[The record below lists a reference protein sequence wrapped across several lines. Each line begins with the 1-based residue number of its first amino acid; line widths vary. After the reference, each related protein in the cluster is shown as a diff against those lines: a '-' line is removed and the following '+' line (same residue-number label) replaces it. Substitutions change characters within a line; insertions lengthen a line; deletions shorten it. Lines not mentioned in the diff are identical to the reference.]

1 MLRKVWSPIS
11 QYSRHIGC
19 CQSKRL
25 LSSSIRVFKDEKS
38 KQLLL
43 DLGVSLQQGNIRA
56 EAPKEN
62 ESIDESK
69 STKTKKAKLTLTLP
83 KSDAQKASSQV
94 NTQQL
99 DKEQMM
105 LSERENHMKNVKELY
120 DSICHMSNN
129 DYIIQHNFD
138 ASPVFKSFD
147 SDHILDRKSLLKSIP
162 DEIDIFSTPM
172 DTIEKTYNALA
183 KLDDD
188 KSLHVKYYKRYLR
201 KYDDQVLNLLQNFN
215 GITTKFKMLRRN
227 ELIRLNLS
235 RDAFMFKE
243 NFFNHDYNV
252 IGFDRS
258 VSGMPLYSDSNKVAK
273 DAYPAEFIEDLQNG
287 TTKIQV
293 HKRDLDFL
301 EFDDMSV
308 SIDPKRVKEY
318 GSTLHSS
325 NASLLPG
332 GGTRK
337 QVSLNGSSKKEE
349 FDEVFNNIINDSD
362 NKLPKNAITLKSIK
376 DYRVLDFR
384 TDILLRIENEITF
397 LRKSLQN
404 EIELFMKAN
413 NQGSP
418 RLLLYG
424 HQDLLTNQYKLCEYS
439 SSRAQRNS
447 ILIINYSF
455 KDFGLLP
462 NYTYLINSVKRK
474 HNLRKHLFKLFLIN
488 VEDQVDTLFRIKYIR
503 DRDMKKFMKTLSR
516 NINQIIKFKLMKL
529 FETFKPSRL
538 NPLHHHGGRMIYDA
552 YIFKPYSGNAFK
564 RIYWVRHSVRR
575 SNDLNKKSN
584 LIVNW
589 KNLDSIS
596 DRWGWL
602 FTKLISFTYD
612 TSYVLY
618 IGWERYHSNFIVEY
632 RGG

>member
-1 MLRKVWSPIS
+1 MF
-11 QYSRHIGC
+11 
-19 CQSKRL
+19 RL
-25 LSSSIRVFKDEKS
+25 LSSGVRLWKDEKS

-43 DLGVSLQQGNIRA
+43 DLGVSLQQGNIRS
-56 EAPKEN
+56 EAPKKN
-62 ESIDESK
+62 DDAK
-69 STKTKKAKLTLTLP
+69 STKSKDDKVNQSQDLSQSQNLNQNLKPSIKKTGP
-83 KSDAQKASSQV
+83 
-94 NTQQL
+94 
-99 DKEQMM
+99 DKEQI
-105 LSERENHMKNVKELY
+105 LLNERENHMKNVKELY
-120 DSICHMSNN
+120 DSISHMSNN
-129 DYIIQHNFD
+129 DFIIQHNFD
-138 ASPVFKSFD
+138 NSPVFNSFD
-147 SDHILDRKSLLKSIP
+147 SEHFLDRKRLLKSIP
-162 DEIDIFSTPM
+162 DEIDIFNTPM
-172 DTIEKTYNALA
+172 DTIERTYKSLA
-183 KLDDD
+183 QLDDD
-188 KSLHVKYYKRYLR
+188 KSLHVKYYKRYLK
-201 KYDDQVLNLLQNFN
+201 KYDDQILNLHQDFN

-243 NFFNHDYNV
+243 NFFKHDYNV
-252 IGFDRS
+252 VGFDRS
-258 VSGMPLYSDSNKVAK
+258 ISGMPLYQDRNKVAK
-273 DAYPAEFIEDLQNG
+273 DAYPTEFIEDLQSG

-301 EFDDMSV
+301 ELDELTAN
-308 SIDPKRVKEY
+308 IDPKRMKEY
-318 GSTLHSS
+318 GSGITMHSS
-325 NASLLPG
+325 NSG
-332 GGTRK
+332 
-337 QVSLNGSSKKEE
+337 GSSKQFNLDNTSNSMGE
-349 FDEVFNNIINDSD
+349 FDEVFNNIMQD
-362 NKLPKNAITLKSIK
+362 NEKQVPKNAISLKSIK

-462 NYTYLINSVKRK
+462 NYTYLINSIKRR
-474 HNLRKHLFKLFLIN
+474 HNLKRHLFKLFLIN
-488 VEDQVDTLFRIKYIR
+488 VEDQVDTLIRIKYIR
-503 DRDMKKFMKTLSR
+503 DRDMRKFMKTLSR

-538 NPLHHHGGRMIYDA
+538 NPLHNYGGKMIYDA
-552 YIFKPYSGNAFK
+552 YIFKPYKNNSFK
-564 RIYWVRHSVRR
+564 RIYWVKHSIRR

-589 KNLDSIS
+589 KSLDSIS
-596 DRWGWL
+596 DR
-602 FTKLISFTYD
+602 
-612 TSYVLY
+612 
-618 IGWERYHSNFIVEY
+618 
-632 RGG
+632 